1 MNQFL
6 WGACACAATIIALL
20 FLKFWSQT
28 RDRLFA
34 LFAAAFVA
42 LAANWG
48 LLGLLDP
55 KHEAR
60 HGVYVLRLLGFALI
74 VVAIIVAVVR
84 SRGRR
89 RRSLE
94 LAAVTAA
101 AQQWSSPYGSP
112 YG

>member
-6 WGACACAATIIALL
+6 WGACASAAVVIALL

-60 HGVYVLRLLGFALI
+60 HGAYLLRLLGFALI
-74 VVAIIVAVVR
+74 VAAIVDKN
-84 SRGRR
+84 
-89 RRSLE
+89 RRSKLK
-94 LAAVTAA
+94 A
-101 AQQWSSPYGSP
+101 
-112 YG
+112 